1 MINALTRDRESEPI
15 ASARKRSARVPAAS
29 GPAVTER
36 VSAPGSVGPGAAE
49 RGWSVGA
56 LKVLVVL
63 MGVLIVG
70 GTVTLVALLVQR
82 VGDASGG
89 AAWQAALDQ
98 PEGARIG
105 GLAAAGNAIG
115 VWVQRA
121 DGDRVLILDP
131 KRGRVTGEI
140 RLGR

>member
-1 MINALTRDRESEPI
+1 M
-15 ASARKRSARVPAAS
+15 
-29 GPAVTER
+29 
-36 VSAPGSVGPGAAE
+36 
-49 RGWSVGA
+49 GA
-56 LKVLVVL
+56 LKVLVVA

-82 VGDASGG
+82 AGGDGG
-89 AAWQAALDQ
+89 AAWQAALEQ

-105 GLAAAGNAIG
+105 GVSASESGIG
-115 VWVQRA
+115 VWVQRP
-121 DGDRVLILDP
+121 DGDRVLVVDP